1 MFFWTFA
8 FTSCITSLTID
19 ASNVA
24 ISFSRDGVVDSA
36 FFDDEDEDADED
48 ADADDDERGVDLESS
63 ATYFFILGA
72 EEKKFLAFW
81 NIDGGLS
88 RYSFSFF
95 RQSLSVARKS

>member
-1 MFFWTFA
+1 MLFWTFA

-36 FFDDEDEDADED
+36 FFDDED
-48 ADADDDERGVDLESS
+48 DERGVDLESS

-72 EEKKFLAFW
+72 EEKKFLAFFLAFW
-81 NIDGGLS
+81 NIDGGLN
-88 RYSFSFF
+88 RYSFSFI

>member
-36 FFDDEDEDADED
+36 FFDDEDEDAD
-48 ADADDDERGVDLESS
+48 ADDDERGVDLESS
-63 ATYFFILGA
+63 AIYFFILGA

-81 NIDGGLS
+81 NIDGGLR